1 MDRHQDLEAV
11 VNSQKEQLLRYEKRL
26 KDVVTAYKGLLK
38 EKTALESSLAAF
50 TSSTGSLVTNS
61 AEGKEVS
68 SPAHIKNTAFR
79 KISTASESAGDEDAL
94 REQVA
99 TLMNSLA
106 TLTAEKG
113 RMEISFRNDRKGLRE
128 ALVEKENAVRDL
140 EDQVKALNYTIK
152 TDLENCKAK
161 LRQDHEEEFNGQ
173 LVMICELQKQL
184 LDERHLNETLEMQLR
199 DLKIQFNQQNTDKRV
214 NEMPQAIDFARH
226 NSEQLESSKKENAAL
241 STMLHQFQGEI
252 ENLKR
257 QHATAIRSEQRRVM
271 VAEERGKKLEEIH
284 EERVA
289 NLEARLAE
297 LSEVVGTYDRLRQ
310 QDQENISKLKD
321 KLSKLNLDSKVT
333 RRISQESNVERI
345 VEEIG
350 YLKNLLL
357 AENDKLDK
365 PLDLSS
371 LFSIHSVIEENP
383 ERQSDLEEFR
393 TIQRSY
399 EQCLNENEV
408 LKANIQI
415 HVNNTKTLQEKIKVL
430 NKNIDDLEVEYKNK
444 QIELNQAVKMEKM
457 RTQDMLTALESDF
470 KSKLSQLELQLK
482 RQRERS
488 LQLLEEKE
496 EEIKSLRTSFDILM
510 HDTKNHTNPE
520 QVAMDSLD
528 SLPMALSKK
537 ISALNSVFKSTEH
550 SMAGAG
556 GSGNPSDTHH
566 ILHYAHELARREI
579 EITALRT
586 AKNNAEAALRQ
597 ALHDKVASQEE
608 LHDTIANLEEQIDR
622 LERCK
627 SREGA
632 NLEYLKN
639 VVLSFLTSQDSE
651 SKKHMINAIAAVLKF
666 SATELASLQGLIGN
680 STSKR

>member
-1 MDRHQDLEAV
+1 MDRQDLEAV
-11 VNSQKEQLLRYEKRL
+11 VNSQKEQLSRYEKRL

-50 TSSTGSLVTNS
+50 TSSGKDVAADSS
-61 AEGKEVS
+61 ATSGQVS
-68 SPAHIKNTAFR
+68 S
-79 KISTASESAGDEDAL
+79 SSSQQQQSVAGDGGDDAL

-113 RMEISFRNDRKGLRE
+113 RMESSFKSDRKQLRDVI
-128 ALVEKENAVRDL
+128 AEKEGAIRDL
-140 EDQVKALNYTIK
+140 EQQIKGLNYTIK
-152 TDLENCKAK
+152 TDLENCKSK
-161 LRQDHEEEFNGQ
+161 FKQDREEECNGQ

-199 DLKIQFNQQNTDKRV
+199 DLKIQFNQKHSDRRV
-214 NEMPQAIDFARH
+214 NEMPQAE
-226 NSEQLESSKKENAAL
+226 SERVRQHSELLESSKKENAAL
-241 STMLHQFQGEI
+241 SSLLHQFQGEI

-257 QHATAIRSEQRRVM
+257 QHAVAIRSEQKRVL
-271 VAEERGKKLEEIH
+271 VAEERSKKLEQVH

-310 QDQENISKLKD
+310 QDQDSICKLKD
-321 KLSKLNLDSKVT
+321 KLSKIAVESNAGGT

-350 YLKNLLL
+350 YMKNLLL
-357 AENDKLDK
+357 AENAKLES

-371 LFSIHSVIEENP
+371 LFTVHVEESVVPAQSTSLEDFRSL
-383 ERQSDLEEFR
+383 ERNFEA
-393 TIQRSY
+393 
-399 EQCLNENEV
+399 CLKENEV

-415 HVNNTKTLQEKIKVL
+415 HKTNTKTLQEKIKVL
-430 NKNIDDLEVEYKNK
+430 NANIDDLEVEYKNK
-444 QIELNQAVKMEKM
+444 LIEHNNAIKTEKV
-457 RTQDMLTALESDF
+457 RTQELITALESDF
-470 KSKLSQLELQLK
+470 KSKLSQLEQQLK
-482 RQRERS
+482 KQRERS

-510 HDTKNHTNPE
+510 HDSSGQQQQHSNGSDPDHLVDN
-520 QVAMDSLD
+520 
-528 SLPMALSKK
+528 LPIALSKK
-537 ISALNSVFKSTEH
+537 INALNSVFKTDAAS
-550 SMAGAG
+550 
-556 GSGNPSDTHH
+556 NPETHH
-566 ILHYAHELARREI
+566 ILHYAHELARKEI

-597 ALHDKVASQEE
+597 ALHDKIASQEE
-608 LHDTIANLEEQIDR
+608 LHDRIAQLDEQIDR

-639 VVLSFLTSQDSE
+639 VVLSFLTSQDADG
-651 SKKHMINAIAAVLKF
+651 KKHMINAIAAVLKF
-666 SATELASLQGLIGN
+666 SAAEMASIVTVDGG
-680 STSKR
+680 KR

>member
-1 MDRHQDLEAV
+1 MERSDLEAV
-11 VNSQKEQLLRYEKRL
+11 VNSQKEQLSRYEKRL

-50 TSSTGSLVTNS
+50 TSSGGKDVADSSSTSGGEQQSLAASSQQSGATGDDG
-61 AEGKEVS
+61 E
-68 SPAHIKNTAFR
+68 
-79 KISTASESAGDEDAL
+79 AL

-113 RMEISFRNDRKGLRE
+113 RMEASFKSDRKQLRDVI
-128 ALVEKENAVRDL
+128 AEKETAIRDL
-140 EDQVKALNYTIK
+140 EQQIKGLNYTIK
-152 TDLENCKAK
+152 TDLENCKSK
-161 LRQDHEEEFNGQ
+161 LKQDREEECNGQ

-199 DLKIQFNQQNTDKRV
+199 DLKIQFNQKHSDKRV
-214 NEMPQAIDFARH
+214 NEMPLAESERVRQ
-226 NSEQLESSKKENAAL
+226 NSELLESSKKENAAL
-241 STMLHQFQGEI
+241 SSLLHQFQGEI

-257 QHATAIRSEQRRVM
+257 QHASAIRTEQKRVL
-271 VAEERGKKLEEIH
+271 VAEERSKKLEQVH

-310 QDQENISKLKD
+310 QDQDSICKLKD
-321 KLSKLNLDSKVT
+321 KLSKIAVENHGGGGGS

-350 YLKNLLL
+350 YMKNLLL
-357 AENDKLDK
+357 AENAKLEN

-371 LFSIHSVIEENP
+371 LFTVHVEESVTLPQSTSLEDFRAL
-383 ERQSDLEEFR
+383 ERNL
-393 TIQRSY
+393 
-399 EQCLNENEV
+399 EQCLKENEV

-415 HVNNTKTLQEKIKVL
+415 HKTNTKTLQEKIKVL
-430 NKNIDDLEVEYKNK
+430 NANIDDLEVEYKNK
-444 QIELNQAVKMEKM
+444 LIEHNNVIKAEKV
-457 RTQDMLTALESDF
+457 RTQELITALESDF
-470 KSKLSQLELQLK
+470 KSKLSQLEQQLK
-482 RQRERS
+482 KQRERS

-510 HDTKNHTNPE
+510 HDTSGQQQQHSNGSEPPSDH
-520 QVAMDSLD
+520 LD
-528 SLPMALSKK
+528 NLPIALSKK
-537 ISALNSVFKSTEH
+537 INALNSVFKSND
-550 SMAGAG
+550 SN
-556 GSGNPSDTHH
+556 SNPETHH
-566 ILHYAHELARREI
+566 ILHYAHELARKEI

-586 AKNNAEAALRQ
+586 AKNNAEATLRQ
-597 ALHDKVASQEE
+597 ALHDKIATSTE
-608 LHDTIANLEEQIDR
+608 LHDRIADLEEQIDR

-639 VVLSFLTSQDSE
+639 VVLSFLTSQDAVG
-651 SKKHMINAIAAVLKF
+651 KRHMINAIAAVLKF
-666 SATELASLQGLIGN
+666 SDAEMASIATVDGA
-680 STSKR
+680 KR

>member
-1 MDRHQDLEAV
+1 MNNEAIMEKHPDLEAI

-50 TSSTGSLVTNS
+50 TGKASPEKQQQHQQS
-61 AEGKEVS
+61 ASASKDEGDGE
-68 SPAHIKNTAFR
+68 
-79 KISTASESAGDEDAL
+79 AL

-113 RMEISFRNDRKGLRE
+113 RMEASFKNDRKQLRDVIADKE
-128 ALVEKENAVRDL
+128 AAIRDL

-152 TDLENCKAK
+152 TDLENCKSK
-161 LRQDHEEEFNGQ
+161 LKHDREEECNNQ

-199 DLKIQFNQQNTDKRV
+199 DLKIQFNQKHSDKRV
-214 NEMPQAIDFARH
+214 SEMPQASDLAKQS
-226 NSEQLESSKKENAAL
+226 SEQLESSRKENAAL
-241 STMLHQFQGEI
+241 STLLQQFQGEI

-257 QHATAIRSEQRRVM
+257 QHAAAIRNEQRRVL
-271 VAEERGKKLEEIH
+271 VAEDRSKKLEEVH

-310 QDQENISKLKD
+310 HDQESISKLKE
-321 KLSKLNLDSKVT
+321 KLSKLSLDKTST
-333 RRISQESNVERI
+333 RRLSQESNVERI
-345 VEEIG
+345 VEEVS
-350 YLKNLLL
+350 YLKNLLQM
-357 AENDKLDK
+357 ENEKLEN

-371 LFSIHSVIEENP
+371 LFSIQPIVEEVVNYHDS
-383 ERQSDLEEFR
+383 ELDNYRDL
-393 TIQRSY
+393 QRNY
-399 EQCLNENEV
+399 DQAIKDNEV

-415 HVNNTKTLQEKIKVL
+415 HKNNTKTLQEKIKVL
-430 NKNIDDLEVEYKNK
+430 NKNIDDLEVEFKNK
-444 QIELNQAVKMEKM
+444 QIEHNNILKSEKM
-457 RTQDMLTALESDF
+457 RTQELISALESDF

-482 RQRERS
+482 KQRERS

-496 EEIKSLRTSFDILM
+496 GEIKSLRTSFDILM
-510 HDTKNHTNPE
+510 HDTSGGQQQSQSQSSDPSNP
-520 QVAMDSLD
+520 DPID
-528 SLPMALSKK
+528 SLPVALSKK
-537 ISALNSVFKSTEH
+537 INALNSVFKTEPN
-550 SMAGAG
+550 S
-556 GSGNPSDTHH
+556 NPETHH
-566 ILHYAHELARREI
+566 ILHYAHELARKEI

-586 AKNNAEAALRQ
+586 AKNNAETALRQ
-597 ALHDKVASQEE
+597 ALHDKVSSQEE
-608 LHDTIANLEEQIDR
+608 LHDRIAYLEEQLDR
-622 LERCK
+622 WERCK

-639 VVLSFLTSQDSE
+639 VVLSFLTSQDADG
-651 SKKHMINAIAAVLKF
+651 KKHMINAIAAVLKF
-666 SATELASLQGLIGN
+666 STAEMATIQGLDVA
-680 STSKR
+680 KR

>member
-1 MDRHQDLEAV
+1 MERHQDLEAII
-11 VNSQKEQLLRYEKRL
+11 NSQKEQLSRYEKRL

-50 TSSTGSLVTNS
+50 TGNASPEKQQQLQQV
-61 AEGKEVS
+61 
-68 SPAHIKNTAFR
+68 SPASKD
-79 KISTASESAGDEDAL
+79 EGDGEAL

-113 RMEISFRNDRKGLRE
+113 RMETSFKNDRKQLRE
-128 ALVEKENAVRDL
+128 VIAEKEAAIRDL

-152 TDLENCKAK
+152 TDLENCKTK
-161 LRQDHEEEFNGQ
+161 LKHDREEECNSQ

-199 DLKIQFNQQNTDKRV
+199 DLKIQFNQKHSDKRV
-214 NEMPQAIDFARH
+214 SELPQASDLARQS
-226 NSEQLESSKKENAAL
+226 SEQLESSKKENAAL
-241 STMLHQFQGEI
+241 STLLQQFQGEI

-257 QHATAIRSEQRRVM
+257 QHAAAIRNEQRRVLI
-271 VAEERGKKLEEIH
+271 AEDRSKKLEEVH

-310 QDQENISKLKD
+310 HDQESISKLKE
-321 KLSKLNLDSKVT
+321 KLSKLSLDKGSSST
-333 RRISQESNVERI
+333 RRLSQESNVERI
-345 VEEIG
+345 VEEVS
-350 YLKNLLL
+350 YLKNLLQ
-357 AENDKLDK
+357 AENEKLEN

-371 LFSIHSVIEENP
+371 LFSIQPIVEEIVNYP
-383 ERQSDLEEFR
+383 DSELESYRDL
-393 TIQRSY
+393 QRNY
-399 EQCLNENEV
+399 DQVVRDNEV

-415 HVNNTKTLQEKIKVL
+415 HKNNTKTLQEKIKVL
-430 NKNIDDLEVEYKNK
+430 NKNIDDLEVDFKNK
-444 QIELNQAVKMEKM
+444 QIEHNNVLKGEKM
-457 RTQDMLTALESDF
+457 RTQELISALESDF

-482 RQRERS
+482 KQRERS

-510 HDTKNHTNPE
+510 HDTSGTQQANTDPNNPSDP
-520 QVAMDSLD
+520 VD
-528 SLPMALSKK
+528 SLPVALSKK
-537 ISALNSVFKSTEH
+537 INALNSVFKTEPN
-550 SMAGAG
+550 S
-556 GSGNPSDTHH
+556 NPETHH
-566 ILHYAHELARREI
+566 ILHYAHELARKEI

-586 AKNNAEAALRQ
+586 AKNNAETALRQ
-597 ALHDKVASQEE
+597 ALHDKVSSQEE
-608 LHDTIANLEEQIDR
+608 LHDRIAYLEEQIDR
-622 LERCK
+622 WERCK

-639 VVLSFLTSQDSE
+639 VVLSFLISQDADG
-651 SKKHMINAIAAVLKF
+651 KKHMINAIAAVLKF
-666 SATELASLQGLIGN
+666 STAEMAAIQGLDVA
-680 STSKR
+680 KR

>member
-1 MDRHQDLEAV
+1 MERSDLEAV
-11 VNSQKEQLLRYEKRL
+11 VNSQKEQLSRYEKRL

-50 TSSTGSLVTNS
+50 TSAGAGKDVADSSSTSGG
-61 AEGKEVS
+61 EQQPVS
-68 SPAHIKNTAFR
+68 SSQSVAT
-79 KISTASESAGDEDAL
+79 EGDSDGL

-113 RMEISFRNDRKGLRE
+113 RMEASFKSDRKQLRDLI
-128 ALVEKENAVRDL
+128 AEKESAIRDL
-140 EDQVKALNYTIK
+140 EQQIKGLNYTIK
-152 TDLENCKAK
+152 TDLENCKSK
-161 LRQDHEEEFNGQ
+161 LKQDREEECNGQ

-199 DLKIQFNQQNTDKRV
+199 DLKIQFNQKHSDKRV
-214 NEMPQAIDFARH
+214 NDMPLAESERVRQ
-226 NSEQLESSKKENAAL
+226 NSELLESSKKENAAL
-241 STMLHQFQGEI
+241 SSLLHQFQGEI

-257 QHATAIRSEQRRVM
+257 QHAAAIRSEQKRVL
-271 VAEERGKKLEEIH
+271 VAEERSKKLEQVH

-310 QDQENISKLKD
+310 QDQDSISKLKE
-321 KLSKLNLDSKVT
+321 KLSKIAVENHGGGGS

-350 YLKNLLL
+350 YMKNLLL
-357 AENDKLDK
+357 AENGKLEN

-371 LFSIHSVIEENP
+371 LFTVHVEESVTLPQSTSLEDFRAL
-383 ERQSDLEEFR
+383 ERNF
-393 TIQRSY
+393 
-399 EQCLNENEV
+399 EQCLKENEV

-415 HVNNTKTLQEKIKVL
+415 HKTNTKTLQEKIKVL
-430 NKNIDDLEVEYKNK
+430 NANIDDLEVEYKNK
-444 QIELNQAVKMEKM
+444 LIEHNNVIKAEKV
-457 RTQDMLTALESDF
+457 RTQELITALESDF
-470 KSKLSQLELQLK
+470 KSKLSQLEQQLK
-482 RQRERS
+482 KQRERS

-510 HDTKNHTNPE
+510 HDTSGQQQQHSNGSEPPSD
-520 QVAMDSLD
+520 QLD
-528 SLPMALSKK
+528 NLPIALSKK
-537 ISALNSVFKSTEH
+537 INALNSVFKTNDANS
-550 SMAGAG
+550 
-556 GSGNPSDTHH
+556 NPETHH
-566 ILHYAHELARREI
+566 ILHYAHELARKEI

-586 AKNNAEAALRQ
+586 AKNNAEATLRQ
-597 ALHDKVASQEE
+597 ALHDKIATSTE
-608 LHDTIANLEEQIDR
+608 LHDRIADLEEQIDR

-639 VVLSFLTSQDSE
+639 VVLSFLTSQDAVG
-651 SKKHMINAIAAVLKF
+651 KRHMINAIAAVLKF
-666 SATELASLQGLIGN
+666 SDAEMASIATVDVA
-680 STSKR
+680 KR